1 MGFKLLFLLGL
12 VGGCDTG
19 EIDIVDTDE
28 DSDLGGTDT
37 PDTVPPDTDADE
49 TDPPTADDT
58 DPDLTDVPVGEHPIA
73 FVCTPTAI
81 SQPVAP
87 ATCGVLGTGA
97 PTLERS
103 IASGR
108 SSYAMP
114 VVADLDGDGLPE
126 VLINSTSGI
135 VGSRGRLLAA
145 HGQDGTTAFEIAN
158 ANLAFGAPL
167 AVGDLDGDGDLEIV
181 GVRALSSGL
190 PFPGVD
196 ADFVIVAWSHTGAEL
211 WASETFTQDDL
222 DYATAPL
229 LVDLDHDGAPEIVA
243 GRVILHAT
251 GVTRGVG
258 EHGRGSWGELFA
270 GLSEAGL
277 AAAADLNLDGVDEV
291 VVGNAVYGPDGQTLW
306 SHGDDG
312 MVAIANLDADP
323 EAERIVC
330 SYDAV
335 RAIDDDHS
343 LLWGPL
349 TIGAGTNIAAP
360 AAIGDLD
367 GDGLPEIIV
376 GGGDVIV
383 ALHHDG
389 TELWTSPSVNVTG
402 AAGASL
408 ADLDGD
414 GWLEVLYADEQNLW
428 VLNGLTGAARLQATE
443 HSSSTMMEYPV
454 VADVDGDG
462 EAEILVA
469 QSGADNTHAIAIFGA
484 PPNGAWAAG
493 PDLWNQHAYARTHVE
508 PDGGIPLSALPF
520 ADHNTWHAAPA
531 NPPAPDLALTLA
543 EVCTFACDDD
553 NVVITVQVEL
563 ENPLDAAAGL
573 WLAVYADRG
582 GTLTALGTREL
593 PALTGLRSTPV
604 TLSFRASELAGIDA
618 LELVVDDDGTGD
630 GAIAECD
637 EADNLLRV
645 EGPFCR

>member
-1 MGFKLLFLLGL
+1 MGFKLLFVLGL
-12 VGGCDTG
+12 VGACDTG
-19 EIDIVDTDE
+19 KIDIVDTDE

-37 PDTVPPDTDADE
+37 PDTVPPDTDASE
-49 TDPPTADDT
+49 TDPPDADDT

-73 FVCTPTAI
+73 VVCTPTAT
-81 SQPVAP
+81 SEPVAP
-87 ATCGVLGTGA
+87 ATCGELGTGA

-108 SSYAMP
+108 TSHAMP
-114 VVADLDGDGLPE
+114 VVADMDGDGLPE

-135 VGSRGRLLAA
+135 VGSRGRLLVA

-190 PFPGVD
+190 PFPGIESNY
-196 ADFVIVAWSHTGAEL
+196 VIVAWSHTGAEL
-211 WASETFTQDDL
+211 WASETFNQDDL

-229 LVDLDHDGAPEIVA
+229 LVDLDHDGAAEIVA
-243 GRVILHAT
+243 GRVILHAA
-251 GVTRGVG
+251 GATRGVG
-258 EHGRGSWGELFA
+258 AEGRGSWGELP
-270 GLSEAGL
+270 GLWGEGGV

-291 VVGNAVYGPDGQTLW
+291 VVGNALYGPDGQTLW
-306 SHGDDG
+306 SDGDDG
-312 MVAIANLDADP
+312 MVAIANLDSDP
-323 EAERIVC
+323 EAERIVS
-330 SYDAV
+330 SYDTV

-343 LLWGPL
+343 LLWGPV
-349 TIGAGTNIAAP
+349 TISAGTNIAAP

-367 GDGLPEIIV
+367 GDGLPEIVV
-376 GGGDVIV
+376 GGGDVVV

-389 TELWTSPSVNVTG
+389 AELWTAPSVNASG

-428 VLNGLTGAARLQATE
+428 ILNGLTGAARLQATE
-443 HSSSTMMEYPV
+443 HSSATMMEYPV
-454 VADVDGDG
+454 VADIDGDG

-469 QSGADNTHAIAIFGA
+469 QSGSGATHAVRVFGA
-484 PPNGAWAAG
+484 PSDGTWAAA

-508 PDGGIPLSALPF
+508 ADGGIPRSALPF

-531 NPPAPDLALTLA
+531 DPPAPDLALMLA
-543 EVCTFACDDD
+543 EVCTLACDDD

-563 ENPLDAAAGL
+563 ENPLGVDAGL

-604 TLSFRASELAGIDA
+604 TLSFRASEIAGVDG
-618 LELVVDDDGTGD
+618 LEIVVDDDGTGG
-630 GAIAECD
+630 GAINECD